1 VKDTQT
7 EEFRGV
13 TYKIKRPA
21 DGKPKAILVM
31 IHGWTGSET
40 STWILTEGLS
50 ADFMIIAPRGFL
62 KVENHSGYGW
72 ADISLSQEELWEEYQ
87 RSTHALY
94 TWLMA
99 YLVDNDLA
107 DFPLL
112 LGGFSQGAMISYY
125 LMLFYPGR
133 FRLASCLAG
142 AIMPQAETF
151 ITPERVR
158 KARFYIAHGIR
169 DKIIPVH
176 RARRVVQLLQNAGA
190 DVTYCESDIGHKA
203 SPECY
208 ANLIRFL
215 NNSID

>member
-1 VKDTQT
+1 MKDPQT
-7 EEFRGV
+7 EVFNGV
-13 TYKIKRPA
+13 TFKTKRPPN
-21 DGKPKAILVM
+21 GKPKAILVM

-50 ADFMIIAPRGFL
+50 EDFMIIAPRGFH
-62 KVENHSGYGW
+62 KVDNHSGYGW
-72 ADISLSQEELWEEYQ
+72 ADVSLPQDELWEEYQ
-87 RSTHALY
+87 RSTHKLF

-99 YLVDNDLA
+99 FLVDNDLV
-107 DFPLL
+107 DLPLL

-125 LMLFYPGR
+125 LMLLYPGR

-142 AIMPQAETF
+142 AIMPQAETL

-158 KARFYIAHGIR
+158 NARFYIAHGTR

-176 RARRVVQLLQNAGA
+176 RARRAVQLLQQAGA

-215 NNSID
+215 NNSLD